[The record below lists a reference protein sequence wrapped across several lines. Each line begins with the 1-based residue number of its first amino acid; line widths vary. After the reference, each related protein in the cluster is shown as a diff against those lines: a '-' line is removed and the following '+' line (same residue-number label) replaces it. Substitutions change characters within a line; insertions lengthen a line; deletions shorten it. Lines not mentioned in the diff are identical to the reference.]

1 MKNSII
7 LNILTLTIL
16 TLAACSSINNSD
28 EPIEVGNKAPE
39 FTLQSLA
46 GNQVKLSDFSGKVVL
61 LFIFGNG

>member
-1 MKNSII
+1 MKNSIV

-39 FTLQSLA
+39 FTLQSLE

-61 LFIFGNG
+61 LFIFGSG